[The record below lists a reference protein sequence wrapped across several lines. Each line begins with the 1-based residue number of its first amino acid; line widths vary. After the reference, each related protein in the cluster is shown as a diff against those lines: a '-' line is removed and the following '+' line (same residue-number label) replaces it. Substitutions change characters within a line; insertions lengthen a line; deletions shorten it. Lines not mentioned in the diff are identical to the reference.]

1 MAKKIKAGGDV
12 VGRDKNTSAS
22 GEGFAISGNVT
33 GSKIINSKVS
43 NASNVSNFFLPI
55 YRAVEDSQ
63 LTPVEKNDLKAE
75 IADVET
81 EIEKGDAADESF
93 LTRRLHSIE
102 RMAPDILDVIL
113 TTFANPVAGL
123 GMIAKK
129 VAEKMRAE
137 AK

>member
-1 MAKKIKAGGDV
+1 MAKKIRAGGDV

-22 GEGFAISGNVT
+22 GNGVAISGNVS
-33 GSKIINSKVS
+33 GGNISISKTS
-43 NASNVSNFFLPI
+43 NTNNTNNFFIPI
-55 YRAVEDSQ
+55 YRAVEESQ
-63 LTPVEKNDLKAE
+63 LSPVEKNDLKAE

-113 TTFANPVAGL
+113 TTFGNPVAGL
-123 GMIAKK
+123 GMVAKK
-129 VAEKMRAE
+129 VAEKMKAE